1 LFVGYQS
8 VNTVGWQLLQGA
20 AEVKLFGE
28 RIAVNAEIA
37 QLRSVSGHADDNGL
51 LRWAA
56 ALEPKPTRIFVNHG
70 DEGACERLA
79 ERLRTEQEQAAEAPY
94 SGDAW
99 DLIAN
104 AQVEFGSRRRLVAKA
119 RKASQRGTT
128 VYERLL
134 AMAARLMRLV
144 ESFGGRANK
153 DIAKLTAQIQTLC
166 EKWEK

>member
-1 LFVGYQS
+1 M
-8 VNTVGWQLLQGA
+8 
-20 AEVKLFGE
+20 
-28 RIAVNAEIA
+28 
-37 QLRSVSGHADDNGL
+37 
-51 LRWAA
+51 
-56 ALEPKPTRIFVNHG
+56 
-70 DEGACERLA
+70 
-79 ERLRTEQEQAAEAPY
+79 RTEQGQTAEAPY

-104 AQVEFGSRRRLVAKA
+104 TQVEFGSRRRLVAKA

-134 AMAARLMRLV
+134 AMAARFMRLV
-144 ESFGGRANK
+144 ESFNGRANK